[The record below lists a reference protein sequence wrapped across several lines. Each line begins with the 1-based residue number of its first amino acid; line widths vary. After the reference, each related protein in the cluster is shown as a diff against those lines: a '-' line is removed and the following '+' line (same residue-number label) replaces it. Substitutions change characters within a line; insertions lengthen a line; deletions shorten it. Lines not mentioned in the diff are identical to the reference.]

1 MMGKIDLVLL
11 PSCVTSDRLLD
22 ISDSLKH
29 ILYNVYYNMYSVSSS
44 EREHHDWCGR
54 AMLLGPRVCSHWL

>member
-29 ILYNVYYNMYSVSSS
+29 ILYNVYYNIICTLCPHLKENIMIGV
-44 EREHHDWCGR
+44 EE
-54 AMLLGPRVCSHWL
+54 PCS